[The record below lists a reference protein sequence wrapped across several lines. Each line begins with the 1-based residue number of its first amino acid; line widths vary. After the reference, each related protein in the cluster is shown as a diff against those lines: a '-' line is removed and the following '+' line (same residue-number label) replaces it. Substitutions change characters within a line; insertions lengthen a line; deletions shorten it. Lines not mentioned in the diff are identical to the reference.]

1 MGRIIKIENGIIT
14 VGMEDGSFQ
23 EISEDAV
30 NYADP
35 KIGDR
40 LKIYRNGDQVIAAKE
55 ELHPDPGEKRG
66 IAKWIVGAVILAL
79 AIALVWG
86 AIELHEE
93 RMERKSAASYTLHSE
108 DSDETDADDAQ
119 TSSDQKTEQTSAI
132 TADTKANA
140 VLYNNHK
147 VKIQF
152 ISAKTGR
159 DEDGKEY
166 RVALQVK
173 NSRSERIEL
182 DEGRFYADKTRIDVD
197 DEGADEIAA
206 GATGT
211 WVLTVDEEDLKE
223 RGVDN
228 FRKLSGTV
236 YVRKADHD
244 HATAGKAIAALKLNV
259 NSAVW
264 K

>member
-1 MGRIIKIENGIIT
+1 MGKIIKIENGIIT
-14 VGMEDGSFQ
+14 VGMEDGSFR
-23 EISEDAV
+23 EIPEDAV

-55 ELHPDPGEKRG
+55 EQITDPGKKPG
-66 IAKWIVGAVILAL
+66 KAKWIVAAVILVL

-86 AIELHEE
+86 AVELHEE
-93 RMERKSAASYTLHSE
+93 RMERKSAACYTLPSE
-108 DSDETDADDAQ
+108 DNDKTDADDAQ
-119 TSSDQKTEQTSAI
+119 TASDQKTEKTAVI
-132 TADTKANA
+132 TADMKANA

-152 ISAKTGR
+152 LSAEIGS
-159 DEDGKEY
+159 DEDGREY
-166 RVALQVK
+166 RVVLQIK

-182 DEGRFYADKTRIDVD
+182 DEGRFYADKTRVDVD

-211 WVLTVDEEDLKE
+211 WVLTLDEEDLKE
-223 RGVDN
+223 RGIDG
-228 FRKLSGTV
+228 FKKLSGTV
-236 YVRKADHD
+236 YVRKENHD
-244 HATAGKAIAALKLNV
+244 YATAGKNIAAVKLNI